1 MPFTGLPLSL
11 YSQLN
16 LSVGCLSPNKECQLS
31 RHSDF
36 AASNQQTILRAL
48 RAPCRN
54 TATDAL
60 TDGRA
65 DVEGETQNYK
75 IVTYRATEEDDEG
88 ASRWQRAPSLH
99 LRANLPVGC
108 GLWALWPSL
117 MARLSEMA
125 PSSVRLRR
133 SLIVSLSIDY

>member
-16 LSVGCLSPNKECQLS
+16 LSVGCLSAIKSANSHATPILL
-31 RHSDF
+31 
-36 AASNQQTILRAL
+36 QTILRAL
-48 RAPCRN
+48 QAPCRN
-54 TATDAL
+54 TVTDTVTDADA
-60 TDGRA
+60 DGRA
-65 DVEGETQNYK
+65 EGKTQNYK
-75 IVTYRATEEDDEG
+75 IVTNRATEDDEG
-88 ASRWQRAPSLH
+88 ASRWQRATSLH
-99 LRANLPVGC
+99 LRANLPDGF